1 MNKDKLKNNKGITL
15 IIVIVTVV
23 VMAIITSVTIGS
35 LNSHRTI
42 DRAKETR
49 ENMVEFGASV
59 QNDHSNIWKMITS
72 SEED

>member
-23 VMAIITSVTIGS
+23 VMVIITSVTIGS

-49 ENMVEFGASV
+49 ENMVEFGTSV
-59 QNDHSNIWKMITS
+59 QNDHSNIWEMITS
-72 SEED
+72 NEED